1 MTTSTATAYAND
13 IAAKIIADCEAGTPF
28 GLNEDT
34 GEELSALDWLDE
46 SLDFEYRVNSK
57 GDYRS
62 ALVMIGYG
70 GPNVYVDT
78 KTSELKVYWYS
89 PEASAELPQEFI
101 DGLDEAL
108 QEMMGC

>member
-1 MTTSTATAYAND
+1 MTTSTATDYAND
-13 IAAKIIADCEAGTPF
+13 IAQKIIADCEAGTPF

-34 GEELSALDWLDE
+34 GEELTALDWLDE
-46 SLDFEYRVNSK
+46 ALDFEYRVDSK

-62 ALVMIGYG
+62 ALVMTGWG

-89 PEASAELPQEFI
+89 PEVAVDLPVEFCKGI
-101 DGLDEAL
+101 DEAL
-108 QEMMGC
+108 EELWRC

>member
-1 MTTSTATAYAND
+1 MTTSTATAYAED
-13 IAAKIIADCEAGTPF
+13 MAKEIYANCEAGTPF

-34 GEELSALDWLDE
+34 GEELTAYDWLEDV
-46 SLDFEYRVNSK
+46 LDIEYRVGSDGK
-57 GDYRS
+57 YRS
-62 ALVMIGYG
+62 ALVMIGWG

-78 KTSELKVYWYS
+78 KRSEVLVYWYS

-108 QEMMGC
+108 QEMMSC